1 MNNKKV
7 SIQELM
13 QIVVKKYNIDD
24 ITFSKK
30 AIEKCMRDIF
40 CDEKSPYNSYIEK
53 VSTKDNKTS
62 SFYYIEVTDE
72 TIQLMTN
79 LIVLYNMAGPV
90 ILKNLILKNKFKK
103 HIFDER
109 IN

>member
-13 QIVVKKYNIDD
+13 QLIVKKYNIDD

-62 SFYYIEVTDE
+62 SF
-72 TIQLMTN
+72 
-79 LIVLYNMAGPV
+79 
-90 ILKNLILKNKFKK
+90 
-103 HIFDER
+103 
-109 IN
+109 